1 MSLFPVIVVF
11 GLSFPPIFFELLLSL
26 AIFWLVWVYYTESP
40 WTTLFVGFHFQLETP
55 RWAVLTAAI
64 VAAGPAFAAGGE
76 PYSGAIR
83 YRGFLRIIGTFI
95 GCIAG
100 LVIII
105 AMIRAPLLMI
115 LVCCIWAGFCTW
127 ISSLVRI
134 ENSYAWGLA
143 GYTALII
150 VITIQPEPLL
160 TPQFAVERCSEIVIG
175 IVCAIMA
182 ANKKW
187 IESWKV
193 CWSRNIN

>member
-1 MSLFPVIVVF
+1 M
-11 GLSFPPIFFELLLSL
+11 
-26 AIFWLVWVYYTESP
+26 
-40 WTTLFVGFHFQLETP
+40 
-55 RWAVLTAAI
+55 
-64 VAAGPAFAAGGE
+64 
-76 PYSGAIR
+76 
-83 YRGFLRIIGTFI
+83 
-95 GCIAG
+95 
-100 LVIII
+100 III

-115 LVCCIWAGFCTW
+115 LVCCIWAGFVLDILAGTNRK
-127 ISSLVRI
+127 LVCV
-134 ENSYAWGLA
+134 GLA

-182 ANKKW
+182 DLLFLRDRSNKKW